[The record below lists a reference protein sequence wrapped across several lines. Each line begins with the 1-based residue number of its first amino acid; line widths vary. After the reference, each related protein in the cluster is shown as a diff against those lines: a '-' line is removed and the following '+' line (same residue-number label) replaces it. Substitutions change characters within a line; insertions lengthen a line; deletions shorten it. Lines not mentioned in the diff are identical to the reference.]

1 MLGRDFSAAAYAAQ
15 IEFALGPKQ
24 AALASGYRVDSEESI
39 PQSFALG
46 GEAYFRA
53 AFTRGSTWE
62 RRGPRRCGKPP
73 VVNGR
78 IYHDIEVL
86 LRAKKIAA

>member
-53 AFTRGSTWE
+53 VFHEGRDLGASRAPAMWKT
-62 RRGPRRCGKPP
+62 PRR
-73 VVNGR
+73 
-78 IYHDIEVL
+78 
-86 LRAKKIAA
+86 